1 MGPGTG
7 EYGQVSEWLER
18 QQRRIAELE
27 AENRELRRQLDELRR
42 GAGIAV
48 MIQGRAYSLAAPASA
63 HTGEV
68 PAMPSGPLY
77 PQAHA
82 PSQPTGVHP
91 RARLTGAPARGRGAP
106 IAASPQAAADAA
118 AFPEEEWLTGPM
130 RAVQAGTRRQPPRQA
145 APAARAQSPSESI
158 TPQWL
163 RDEQQKAATRE
174 PATWDEIAAAQDDYA
189 SSAITDA
196 HTYVRPRMK
205 SRPLTPRLEPVPS
218 VPFASLAQLTGQHP
232 AARKPPANQQ
242 RQGARN
248 PLKDSF
254 LLG

>member
-48 MIQGRAYSLAAPASA
+48 VIQGRAYSLAAPASV
-63 HTGEV
+63 HTGED
-68 PAMPSGPLY
+68 PAGPSGPLY

-106 IAASPQAAADAA
+106 IAASPQAAAP
-118 AFPEEEWLTGPM
+118 AFPEDEWLTGPV
-130 RAVQAGTRRQPPRQA
+130 RAVQTGARRQPPRQT

-163 RDEQQKAATRE
+163 RDEQQPKAGTRE
-174 PATWDEIAAAQDDYA
+174 PATWDEIAAARDDFA

-205 SRPLTPRLEPVPS
+205 SRPLTPRLEPVP
-218 VPFASLAQLTGQHP
+218 FESLAQLTGQHP
-232 AARKPPANQQ
+232 AARKPAANQQ
-242 RQGARN
+242 RQGTRN